1 MPRRRRRGFDS
12 QAKKGARRFFLARLA
27 QNQKPATGGAGL
39 QAQAPALGEAEF
51 LGVAMYFQ
59 QDGGKG
65 PGGECCLDKPERILQ
80 SARQGMDQSAW

>member
-1 MPRRRRRGFDS
+1 MPRRRRRGFDR
-12 QAKKGARRFFLARLA
+12 QAKKGAGSLFLARLA
-27 QNQKPATGGAGL
+27 EDQQLATGSAGF

-59 QDGGKG
+59 EYGGKG

-80 SARQGMDQSAW
+80 AARQGMDQSQW